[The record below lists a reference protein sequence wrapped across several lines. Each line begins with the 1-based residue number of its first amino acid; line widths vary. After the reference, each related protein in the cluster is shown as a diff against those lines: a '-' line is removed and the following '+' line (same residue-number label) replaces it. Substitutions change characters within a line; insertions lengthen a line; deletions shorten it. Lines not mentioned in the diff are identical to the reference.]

1 MKKVMFL
8 FASLLL
14 TMNACSSKPQVV
26 TFNELPAP
34 AQQFITTYFAQSDIA
49 WIQWER
55 DGVSKEYEVRL
66 NNGTWIEFYADGTLE
81 KIDCKTNAVPAGIV
95 PEMVMNYVSTNFP
108 QAVIVKYHIDR
119 RDQEVELNTGLEL
132 VFDLNGNFVKIDD

>member
-14 TMNACSSKPQVV
+14 TMNACSSKPQVA

-95 PEMVMNYVSTNFP
+95 PETVVNYVSTNFP
-108 QAVIVKYHIDR
+108 QAVIVKYQIDR

>member
-14 TMNACSSKPQVV
+14 TMNACSSKPQVA

-66 NNGTWIEFYADGTLE
+66 NNGTWIEFYSDGSLE

-95 PEMVMNYVSTNFP
+95 PETVVNYVSTNFP
-108 QAVIVKYHIDR
+108 QAVIVKYQIDR

-132 VFDLNGNFVKIDD
+132 VFDLNGNFLHIDD

>member
-8 FASLLL
+8 FASLFIS
-14 TMNACSSKPQVV
+14 MFACSSKPQVG

-55 DGVSKEYEVRL
+55 SGMGKEYEVRL
-66 NNGTWIEFYADGTLE
+66 NSGVEIEFYGDGSLE
-81 KIDCKTNAVPAGIV
+81 TNECKDHAVPDGIV
-95 PEMVMNYVSTNFP
+95 PDAIATYVNTKFP
-108 QAVIVKYHIDR
+108 QAFVVKYHIDR
-119 RDQEVELNTGLEL
+119 REQEVELNNDLDL
-132 VFDLNGNFVKIDD
+132 VFDLNGNFKYIDD

>member
-1 MKKVMFL
+1 MKKLMFIM
-8 FASLLL
+8 ASLLM
-14 TMNACSSKPQVV
+14 TMNACSSKPQVA

-55 DGVSKEYEVRL
+55 DGMSKEYEVRL
-66 NNGTWIEFYADGTLE
+66 NNGTWIEFYSDGSLE

-95 PEMVMNYVSTNFP
+95 PETVVNYVSTNFP
-108 QAVIVKYHIDR
+108 QVVIVKYQIDR

-132 VFDLNGNFVKIDD
+132 VFDLNGNFKYIDD

>member
-14 TMNACSSKPQVV
+14 TMNACSSKPQVA

-55 DGVSKEYEVRL
+55 DGMSKEYEVKL
-66 NNGTWIEFYADGTLE
+66 NNGTWIEFYSDGALE

-95 PEMVMNYVSTNFP
+95 PETVVNYVSTNFP
-108 QAVIVKYHIDR
+108 QVVIVKYQIDR

>member
-1 MKKVMFL
+1 MKKLMFIM
-8 FASLLL
+8 ASLLM
-14 TMNACSSKPQVV
+14 TMNACSSKPQVA

-55 DGVSKEYEVRL
+55 DGVSKEYEVKL
-66 NNGTWIEFYADGTLE
+66 NNGTWIEFYSDGALE

-95 PEMVMNYVSTNFP
+95 PETVVNYVSTNFP
-108 QAVIVKYHIDR
+108 QVVIVKYQIDR

-132 VFDLNGNFVKIDD
+132 VFDLNGNFKYIDD

>member
-1 MKKVMFL
+1 MFIM
-8 FASLLL
+8 ASLLM
-14 TMNACSSKPQVV
+14 TMNACSSKPQVA

-55 DGVSKEYEVRL
+55 DGMSKEYEVRL
-66 NNGTWIEFYADGTLE
+66 NNGTWIEFYSDGALE

-95 PEMVMNYVSTNFP
+95 PETVVNYVNTNFP
-108 QAVIVKYHIDR
+108 QAVIVKYQIDR
-119 RDQEVELNTGLEL
+119 RDQEVELSTGLEL
-132 VFDLNGNFVKIDD
+132 VFDLNGNFLHIDD

>member
-14 TMNACSSKPQVV
+14 TMNACSSKPQVA

-66 NNGTWIEFYADGTLE
+66 NNGTWIEFYSDGALE

-95 PEMVMNYVSTNFP
+95 PETVVNYVNTNFP
-108 QAVIVKYHIDR
+108 QVVIVKYQIDR
-119 RDQEVELNTGLEL
+119 RDQEVELSTGLEL
-132 VFDLNGNFVKIDD
+132 VFDLNGNFLHIDD

>member
-14 TMNACSSKPQVV
+14 TMNACSSKPQVA

-55 DGVSKEYEVRL
+55 DGMSKEYEVRL
-66 NNGTWIEFYADGTLE
+66 NNGTWIEFYSDGALE

-95 PEMVMNYVSTNFP
+95 PETVVNYVSTNFP
-108 QAVIVKYHIDR
+108 QVVIVKYQIDR
-119 RDQEVELNTGLEL
+119 RDQEVELSTGLEL
-132 VFDLNGNFVKIDD
+132 VFDLNGNFKYIDD

>member
-1 MKKVMFL
+1 MFIM
-8 FASLLL
+8 ASLLM
-14 TMNACSSKPQVV
+14 TMNACSSKPQVA

-55 DGVSKEYEVRL
+55 DGMSKEYEVRL
-66 NNGTWIEFYADGTLE
+66 NNGTWIEFYSDGALE

-95 PEMVMNYVSTNFP
+95 PETVVNYVSTNFP
-108 QAVIVKYHIDR
+108 QVVIVKYQIDR

-132 VFDLNGNFVKIDD
+132 VFDLNGNFLHIDD

>member
-1 MKKVMFL
+1 MFIM
-8 FASLLL
+8 ASLLL
-14 TMNACSSKPQVV
+14 TMNACSSKPQVA

-55 DGVSKEYEVRL
+55 DGVSKEYEVKL
-66 NNGTWIEFYADGTLE
+66 NNGTWIEFYSDGALE
-81 KIDCKTNAVPAGIV
+81 KIDCKTIAVPAGIV
-95 PEMVMNYVSTNFP
+95 PETVVNYVSTNFP
-108 QAVIVKYHIDR
+108 QVVIVKYQIDR

-132 VFDLNGNFVKIDD
+132 VFDLNGNFKYIDD

>member
-14 TMNACSSKPQVV
+14 TMNACSSKPQVA

-55 DGVSKEYEVRL
+55 DGMSKEYEVRL
-66 NNGTWIEFYADGTLE
+66 NNGTWIEFYSDGALE

-95 PEMVMNYVSTNFP
+95 PETVVNYVSTNFP
-108 QAVIVKYHIDR
+108 QAVIVKYQIDR
-119 RDQEVELNTGLEL
+119 CDQEVELNTGLEL
-132 VFDLNGNFVKIDD
+132 VFDLNGNFLHIDD

>member
-14 TMNACSSKPQVV
+14 TMNACSSKPQVA
-26 TFNELPAP
+26 TFNDLPAP

-55 DGVSKEYEVRL
+55 DGMSKEYEVKL
-66 NNGTWIEFYADGTLE
+66 NNGTWIEFYGDGSLE
-81 KIDCKTNAVPAGIV
+81 KIECKPNAVPEGIV
-95 PEMVMNYVSTNFP
+95 PVAITTYVSTNFP

-119 RDQEVELNTGLEL
+119 RDQEVELNNDLDL
-132 VFDLNGNFVKIDD
+132 VFDLNGNFKYIDD